1 MSATLTGVAAMRPA
15 STSMM
20 SMRGI
25 VKQYGSGRQSVVA
38 VAGVDLDVAV
48 GETLAIVGESGSGKS
63 TLARLMTGLELP
75 SAGTVSFRGKPLA
88 VDSLAWRRAFARQVQ
103 LVFQSASYSLNPLK
117 TVRSAIEAP
126 LRVAGTPLAER
137 TARVRELMDTVELR
151 PYESFAE
158 RYPRQ
163 LSGGQRQRVMIARA
177 MALSPVFLVA
187 DEPVSSLDV
196 SVRNQI
202 LNLML
207 DLKDK
212 YRFTMVLITHDLN
225 VARGMAD
232 RIAVMR
238 QGKIVELGET
248 RAVMDHPS
256 HPYSRELLEA
266 VPLLSG
272 RVPGES
278 IAS

>member
-1 MSATLTGVAAMRPA
+1 MNTSLGTPA
-15 STSMM
+15 PMM
-20 SMRGI
+20 SLRGI
-25 VKQYGSGRQSVVA
+25 VKTYGKGAQRVVA
-38 VAGVDLDVAV
+38 VDGVDLEVAV

-63 TLARLMTGLELP
+63 TLSRLMTGLEP
-75 SAGTVSFRGKPLA
+75 PTAGDVSFEGQPLA
-88 VDSLAWRRAFARQVQ
+88 VDSLTWRRAFARKAQ

-126 LRVAGTPLAER
+126 LRVAGIAPAER
-137 TARVRELMDTVELR
+137 AARVRELLETVELR
-151 PYESFAE
+151 PYDSFAE

-163 LSGGQRQRVMIARA
+163 LSGGQRQRVVIARA
-177 MALSPVFLVA
+177 MALRPAFLVA

-207 DLKDK
+207 DLKDQ
-212 YRFTMVLITHDLN
+212 YRFTMVLITHDLG

-232 RIAVMR
+232 RIAVMQR
-238 QGKIVELGET
+238 GKIVELGAT
-248 RAVMDHPS
+248 QQVLTQPA
-256 HPYSRELLEA
+256 HPYSRALLDA

-272 RVPGES
+272 HVQGED
-278 IAS
+278 AGG